1 MRRTKRGFTLVELM
15 LVVGIMAFLGVAATS
30 GYNALQRGMAER
42 GATAVASGILKAAKE
57 RALVDR
63 VPTMVFC
70 YNRMVRAATDTEGAV
85 IVGEAV
91 AVRRAGRLTYVSG
104 KYLADE
110 FADLGTSYDVEDDE
124 GKLGERRGMRLW
136 QFDDTEAN
144 AMKYSI
150 VADAVC
156 PRNIPFY
163 SFAGWGDQIDG
174 AGQSVSNLAQSVAY
188 NAYAFYDKGT
198 SDYAPNAWKAG
209 SGYGFEFQTVQLPRG
224 FVFGSTVPSQ
234 EGRVSFAGAFYFSP
248 DSPGS
253 NKSVD
258 IYRCQTGAGGGVS
271 VSGSA
276 VGHASSDGETT
287 I

>member
-136 QFDDTEAN
+136 QFDDTEVD

-150 VADAVC
+150 VADAVR
-156 PRNIPFY
+156 PLDIPGN

-174 AGQSVSNLAQSVAY
+174 AGQAVSNLTL

-198 SDYAPNAWKAG
+198 SQFAPNGWKAG

-224 FVFGSTVPSQ
+224 FIFGSTAPSQ

-253 NKSVD
+253 DKSVD
-258 IYRCQTGAGGGVS
+258 IFRCQTGDGVS